1 LKHSVYYQ
9 NLLTEI
15 NELQKINRLCAFR
28 ILKQCKYKFIN
39 TFLKGFLALFFA
51 FVLFRIQSDRWLLL
65 VIMGTRYSVHRVLR
79 DVKSIRIAFVDI
91 GGRAQLVFLRRDGG
105 GTYLISRTS
114 TKLAAYR
121 HSTEC
126 ITDADHSIAFN
137 KTTRRPCGAV

>member
-1 LKHSVYYQ
+1 VNYFLKHSVYYQ

-91 GGRAQLVFLRRDGG
+91 GWCSCVATEAVRISYHGHQRNWLHI
-105 GTYLISRTS
+105 GTRQS
-114 TKLAAYR
+114 A
-121 HSTEC
+121 
-126 ITDADHSIAFN
+126 
-137 KTTRRPCGAV
+137 